1 MNDTNM
7 NNILKLLIIICLCVI
22 RANSI
27 FSYKKSVYINHHVV
41 KISSKLKL
49 QYRRNYIVIEKD
61 KEYEM
66 IFHLF
71 KYKRN
76 NKFYKIK
83 TELSCTTCK

>member
-1 MNDTNM
+1 M

-41 KISSKLKL
+41 KINSKLKL
-49 QYRRNYIVIEKD
+49 QYRRNYIVIEKEKD
-61 KEYEM
+61 KEYER

>member
-1 MNDTNM
+1 M

-41 KISSKLKL
+41 KINANLKL
-49 QYRRNYIVIEKD
+49 QYRINYIVIEK
-61 KEYEM
+61 KKNNEKKSF
-66 IFHLF
+66 FHLF

-76 NKFYKIK
+76 IKFYKIK